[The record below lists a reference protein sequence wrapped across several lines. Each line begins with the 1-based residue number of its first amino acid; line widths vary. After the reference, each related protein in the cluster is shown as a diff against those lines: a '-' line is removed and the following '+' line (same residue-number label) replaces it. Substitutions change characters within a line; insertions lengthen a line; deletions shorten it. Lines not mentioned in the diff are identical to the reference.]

1 MANTHATLR
10 VAILEDQALFREM
23 LQHLLRA
30 FPGVQVVSAGGVRQA
45 LAEWDPSQID
55 VALLDFELP
64 DGTGVDAGRAL
75 QAVNPKLG
83 VVLLSAVDRV
93 QVMLELSEHEQAN
106 WSYLSKNSST
116 SSASLIR
123 AIRAS
128 AEGRSII
135 DSTIIARREP
145 RVGTRISSLSPRQL
159 DVLKLLAEGLTN
171 QAIAEH
177 FDLSINSVNN
187 HVNAVYAG
195 LGLSDAMLNPRVSAV
210 RVYLEESV

>member
-1 MANTHATLR
+1 MAKTQAALR
-10 VAILEDQALFREM
+10 VGILEDQPLFREM
-23 LQHLLRA
+23 LQHLLLA
-30 FPGVQVVSAGGVRQA
+30 FPGVQVVSAGSVRQA
-45 LAEWDPSQID
+45 LTEWNATALD

-75 QAVNPKLG
+75 QAENPRIG

-93 QVMLELSEHEQAN
+93 QIMLELTEQEQVG
-106 WSYLSKNSST
+106 WSYLSKNSAA
-116 SSASLIR
+116 SSASLMR
-123 AIRAS
+123 TIRAS

-135 DSTIIARREP
+135 DSSIIARRAP
-145 RVGTRISSLSPRQL
+145 RVGTRISALSPRQL

-177 FDLSINSVNN
+177 FGLSINSVNN
-187 HVNAVYAG
+187 HVNAIYAG
-195 LGLSDAMLNPRVSAV
+195 LGLGDATMNPRVSAV

>member
-1 MANTHATLR
+1 MANTHAALR
-10 VAILEDQALFREM
+10 IAILEDQALFREM

-30 FPGVQVVSAGGVRQA
+30 FPGVQVVSASSVRQA
-45 LAEWDPSQID
+45 IAEWNPAQLD

-64 DGTGVDAGRAL
+64 DGTGIDAGRAL
-75 QAVNPKLG
+75 QAVNPRLG
-83 VVLLSAVDRV
+83 VILLSAVDRV
-93 QVMLELSEHEQAN
+93 QIMLELSEQEQTS

-128 AEGRSII
+128 AEGRSVI
-135 DSTIIARREP
+135 DSTVIARREP
-145 RVGTRISSLSPRQL
+145 RVCTRISSLSPRQL

-177 FDLSINSVNN
+177 FGLSINSVNN

-210 RVYLEESV
+210 RIYLEESV